1 MARKGKSK
9 SAGFNP
15 ADNLGKW
22 LKKGKKRGGGK
33 KKMQNFPDMGVA
45 KGSKKRKGRR
55 GKRGKAVGR
64 AAAATS
70 LGMIPQSGEPKRG
83 GGGTESPFGSVPSLP
98 QKLVT
103 YSTAPKR
110 FFNNH

>member
-33 KKMQNFPDMGVA
+33 KKMQNFLEA
-45 KGSKKRKGRR
+45 KTTKCKRNENSRHF
-55 GKRGKAVGR
+55 
-64 AAAATS
+64 
-70 LGMIPQSGEPKRG
+70 P
-83 GGGTESPFGSVPSLP
+83 
-98 QKLVT
+98 
-103 YSTAPKR
+103 
-110 FFNNH
+110 